1 MEYLIIIVI
10 NMGELPIAPI
20 GRLIKN
26 AGGQRVSA
34 GAEEALEKI
43 LEQWGE
49 DVARQAVKLA
59 KHAGRVTVNASDI
72 ELALKEMK

>member
-1 MEYLIIIVI
+1 MEYLIILVI